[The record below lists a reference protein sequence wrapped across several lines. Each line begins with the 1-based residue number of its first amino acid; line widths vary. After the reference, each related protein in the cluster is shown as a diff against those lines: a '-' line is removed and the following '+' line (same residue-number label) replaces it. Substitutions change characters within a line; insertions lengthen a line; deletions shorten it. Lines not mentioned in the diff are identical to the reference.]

1 MDGPSATPG
10 ERQAASP
17 AVKPRPPEPGRRR
30 WPGMRL
36 ALAVVLGGTLM
47 ALAAAR
53 LVPPLRTA
61 DESLGDRLIAAS
73 APARPQH
80 PAIALVLFGED
91 SFAGLAC
98 RSPVDRGMLADMIG
112 VLEAARVRAIGID
125 VLFDQPTLPALDE
138 RLRRA
143 MLGASVPVVAITALE
158 QTPLTERQR
167 RFLNEFTEGLPRGH
181 ANLAKDRL
189 DAAVRWHVPF
199 GGDGTPSL
207 PVQLARVGG
216 VSGVPAEPFRID
228 WHGRPDGATAPFPVY
243 PAEAVA
249 LLPKDWLAGRTV
261 LVGTALAG
269 IDQHRTPLSPAGS
282 STAGVEI
289 EAHVLAQL
297 LDGRSS
303 PRLPVAGEAALALL
317 MAAAGVAVA
326 LAGLPLW
333 SLASVGLLV
342 PAAGWAGAAALF
354 AAGGPLVPLMAPSLG
369 WVAGIAAMTVQL
381 SLRERADR
389 RVMMQLFANHVSQP
403 VAEEIWR
410 ERATFMAGNRP
421 RPQQLTATVL
431 FSDIEGFTTICEA
444 LEPEPLIR
452 WLEGY
457 LDAMVRI
464 VTANDGVVLRFVG
477 DAILAV
483 FGAPVARTTQAQ
495 IDADA
500 VRAVTCALQMGRELA
515 ALNRRWQAEGLPPVG
530 IRVGLH
536 TGPLVAGSLGG
547 LRHSE
552 YSLLGDTANTAARLE
567 AYGKLVDARTS
578 RHCRIIVGDPTW
590 QAVGQAAGQAVGQA
604 VGRDNRGLCSALPVG
619 EVALKGKTR
628 AVRIWLLVDDIDSGD
643 GDAGGRG

>member
-1 MDGPSATPG
+1 MDGAPATPRG
-10 ERQAASP
+10 GPQ
-17 AVKPRPPEPGRRR
+17 GRRQSSPIAGPAAEDRPASGRHR
-30 WPGMRL
+30 WPGGWLTL
-36 ALAVVLGGTLM
+36 AIVLGSALM

-61 DESLGDRLIAAS
+61 DESLADRMIATA
-73 APARPQH
+73 APPQPQH

-98 RSPVDRGMLADMIG
+98 RSPVDRGMLADIIG

-143 MLGASVPVVAITALE
+143 MLGATVPVVAITALD

-167 RFLNEFTEGLPRGH
+167 RFLGEFTDGLPRGH

-207 PVQLARVGG
+207 PVQLARLGG

-228 WHGRPDGATAPFPVY
+228 WHGRPDGATTPFPIY

-249 LLPKDWLAGRTV
+249 VLPKSWLTGRTV

-269 IDQHRTPLSPAGS
+269 IDQHRTPLSSAGA
-282 STAGVEI
+282 STPGVEI

-303 PRLPVAGEAALALL
+303 PRLPFTGEAVLALL
-317 MAAAGVAVA
+317 MAAAGVALA
-326 LAGLPLW
+326 MAGLPLGL
-333 SLASVGLLV
+333 LAGAGLLV
-342 PAAGWAGAAALF
+342 PAGAWAGAAALF
-354 AAGGPLVPLMAPSLG
+354 AAGGPLVPLVAPSLAWG
-369 WVAGIAAMTVQL
+369 AGIAAMTVQM

-464 VTANDGVVLRFVG
+464 VTANEGVVLRFVG

-500 VRAVTCALQMGRELA
+500 ARAVRCALQMGRELV
-515 ALNRRWQAEGLPPVG
+515 ALNHRWRAEGLPPVG
-530 IRVGLH
+530 TRVGLY

-567 AYGKLVDARTS
+567 AYGKMVDARSS
-578 RHCRIIVGDPTW
+578 RHARIIVGDPTW
-590 QAVGQAAGQAVGQA
+590 QAV
-604 VGRDNRGLCSALPVG
+604 RDRCKALPVG
-619 EVALKGKTR
+619 EVALKGKVK
-628 AVRIWLLVDDIDSGD
+628 AVRIWLLIDDEDADSS
-643 GDAGGRG
+643 

>member
-1 MDGPSATPG
+1 MAVALGSAL
-10 ERQAASP
+10 
-17 AVKPRPPEPGRRR
+17 
-30 WPGMRL
+30 L
-36 ALAVVLGGTLM
+36 ALV
-47 ALAAAR
+47 AAR

-61 DESLGDRLIAAS
+61 DESLGDRLIAAAS
-73 APARPQH
+73 PARPQH
-80 PAIALVLFGED
+80 PGIALVLFGED
-91 SFAGLAC
+91 SFSGLAC
-98 RSPVDRGMLADMIG
+98 RSPVDRGMLADIVG
-112 VLEAARVRAIGID
+112 VLAAAGVRAIGID
-125 VLFDQPTLPALDE
+125 VLFDQPGLPAVDE

-143 MLGASVPVVAITALE
+143 MLDAPVPVVAITALE

-167 RFLNEFTEGLPRGH
+167 RFLDDFTTGMPRGH

-207 PVQLARVGG
+207 PVQLARAGG
-216 VSGVPAEPFRID
+216 VSAVPADAFRID
-228 WHGRPDGATAPFPVY
+228 WHGRPDGVTAPFPVY
-243 PAEAVA
+243 PAETVAV
-249 LLPKDWLAGRTV
+249 LPKSWLAGRTV

-269 IDQHRTPLSPAGS
+269 VDQHRTPLSSAGA
-282 STAGVEI
+282 STPGVEI

-317 MAAAGVAVA
+317 LAAAGVALA
-326 LAGLPLW
+326 LAGPPLW
-333 SLASVGLLV
+333 LLAVVALLV
-342 PAAGWAGAAALF
+342 PLAGWSGASALF
-354 AAGGPLVPLMAPSLG
+354 AAGGPLVPLLAPSLAWG
-369 WVAGIAAMTVQL
+369 AGIAAMTVQT

-389 RVMMQLFANHVSQP
+389 RMMMQLFANHVSQP

-457 LDAMVRI
+457 LDAMVSI
-464 VTANDGVVLRFVG
+464 VSANDGVVLRFVG

-483 FGAPVARTTQAQ
+483 FGAPVARTTQEQ

-500 VRAVTCALQMGRELA
+500 RRAVRCALEMGRELP

-530 IRVGLH
+530 IRVGIH

-567 AYGKLVDARTS
+567 AYGKTVDARSS

-590 QAVGQAAGQAVGQA
+590 QAV
-604 VGRDNRGLCSALPVG
+604 RDHCTALPVG
-619 EVALKGKTR
+619 EVALKGKVR
-628 AVRIWLLVDDIDSGD
+628 AVRIWLLIDDENLDV
-643 GDAGGRG
+643 RR

>member
-1 MDGPSATPG
+1 MDGP
-10 ERQAASP
+10 P
-17 AVKPRPPEPGRRR
+17 AKPREGPQGPPTAKPEVPERPASGTRG
-30 WPGMRL
+30 WPGKRL
-36 ALAVVLGGTLM
+36 AVAIVLGGTML
-47 ALAAAR
+47 ALAAVR

-61 DESLGDRLIAAS
+61 DESLGDRLIAA
-73 APARPQH
+73 ATPALPQH

-98 RSPVDRGMLADMIG
+98 RSPVDRGMLADIIG
-112 VLEAARVRAIGID
+112 VLAAAGVRAIGID

-143 MLGASVPVVAITALE
+143 MLDASVPVVAITALD

-167 RFLNEFTEGLPRGH
+167 RFLDGFTEGLPRGH

-199 GGDGTPSL
+199 GDDGTPSL
-207 PVQLARVGG
+207 PVQLARFGG
-216 VSGVPAEPFRID
+216 VSRVPAEPFRID
-228 WHGRPDGATAPFPVY
+228 WRGRPDGTTAPFPIY

-249 LLPKDWLAGRTV
+249 VLPKSWLAGRTV

-269 IDQHRTPLSPAGS
+269 IDQHRTPLSTAGA
-282 STAGVEI
+282 STPGVEI

-297 LDGRSS
+297 LDGRRD
-303 PRLPVAGEAALALL
+303 PHLPLAGEVVLALL
-317 MAAAGVAVA
+317 MTAAGVAVA
-326 LAGLPLW
+326 AAGQPLW
-333 SLASVGLLV
+333 LLAAVGLLV
-342 PAAGWAGAAALF
+342 PAVAWTGVAALF
-354 AAGGPLVPLMAPSLG
+354 AAGGPLVPLVAPSLAWG
-369 WVAGIAAMTVQL
+369 AGIAAMTVQM

-410 ERATFMAGNRP
+410 ERATFMAGGRP

-464 VTANDGVVLRFVG
+464 VSANDGVVLRFVG

-495 IDADA
+495 VDADA
-500 VRAVTCALQMGRELA
+500 CRAVHCALEMGRELVE
-515 ALNRRWQAEGLPPVG
+515 LNRRWQAEGLPPVG
-530 IRVGLH
+530 IRVGVH

-567 AYGKLVDARTS
+567 AYGKMVDARTS
-578 RHCRIIVGDPTW
+578 RHCRVIVGDPTW
-590 QAVGQAAGQAVGQA
+590 QSVRQSLRQSSN
-604 VGRDNRGLCSALPVG
+604 NRCKALPVG
-619 EVALKGKTR
+619 EVALKGKAR
-628 AVRIWLLVDDIDSGD
+628 MVRVWLLVDDDSDGIDQ
-643 GDAGGRG
+643 

>member
-1 MDGPSATPG
+1 MDGAPATPR
-10 ERQAASP
+10 ERQPASP
-17 AVKPRPPEPGRRR
+17 AVKPEPPEPGRRR

-36 ALAVVLGGTLM
+36 AVAVVLGSTLM

-61 DESLGDRLIAAS
+61 DESLGDRLIATS

-80 PAIALVLFGED
+80 LGIALVLFGED

-143 MLGASVPVVAITALE
+143 MLGASVPVVAITALD

-167 RFLNEFTEGLPRGH
+167 HFLNGFTEGLPRGH

-249 LLPKDWLAGRTV
+249 LLPKDWLVGRMV

-333 SLASVGLLV
+333 LLASVGLLL
-342 PAAGWAGAAALF
+342 PAAGWAGVAALF
-354 AAGGPLVPLMAPSLG
+354 AAGGPLVPLVAPSLA

-477 DAILAV
+477 DAVLAV

-500 VRAVTCALQMGRELA
+500 ARAVRCALQMGRELV
-515 ALNRRWQAEGLPPVG
+515 ALNRQWQAEGLPPVG

-567 AYGKLVDARTS
+567 AYGKLVEARTS
-578 RHCRIIVGDPTW
+578 RHCRIIIGDPTW
-590 QAVGQAAGQAVGQA
+590 QAVRQAVR
-604 VGRDNRGLCSALPVG
+604 GRYAALPVG

-628 AVRIWLLVDDIDSGD
+628 TVRIWLLVDD
-643 GDAGGRG
+643 GGVDLCG

>member
-1 MDGPSATPG
+1 MDGAPA
-10 ERQAASP
+10 RQGAEPPASP
-17 AVKPRPPEPGRRR
+17 VPEPADRDRNRAARR
-30 WPGMRL
+30 GLGIRL
-36 ALAVVLGGTLM
+36 VMAIVLGSAVL

-53 LVPPLRTA
+53 LVPPLRAA
-61 DESLGDRLIAAS
+61 DETLADRLIAGA
-73 APARPQH
+73 APAWPQH
-80 PAIALVLFGED
+80 PGIALVLFGED

-98 RSPVDRGMLADMIG
+98 RSPVDRGMLAEVI
-112 VLEAARVRAIGID
+112 VALEAAGVRAIGID

-143 MLGASVPVVAITALE
+143 MLGASVPVVAITALD

-167 RFLNEFTEGLPRGH
+167 RFLDSFTEGLPRGH

-207 PVQLARVGG
+207 PAQLARAGG
-216 VSGVPAEPFRID
+216 NGGNLPVEPFRID
-228 WHGRPDGATAPFPVY
+228 WHGRPDAATTPFPVY

-249 LLPKDWLAGRTV
+249 LLPKDWLAGRMV

-282 STAGVEI
+282 STPGVEI

-297 LDGRSS
+297 LDGRNS
-303 PRLPVAGEAALALL
+303 PRLPLAGEAALAVL

-326 LAGLPLW
+326 MAGLPLW
-333 SLASVGLLV
+333 LLATAGLMLLV
-342 PAAGWAGAAALF
+342 GAWAGAAALF
-354 AAGGPLVPLMAPSLG
+354 GAGGPLVPLVAPSLAWAG
-369 WVAGIAAMTVQL
+369 GIAAMTAQM

-389 RVMMQLFANHVSQP
+389 RTLMRLFANHVSQP
-403 VAEEIWR
+403 VADEIWR

-464 VTANDGVVLRFVG
+464 VGTYDGVVLRFVG

-483 FGAPVARTTQAQ
+483 FGAPVARTSQEQ

-500 VRAVTCALQMGRELA
+500 ARAVACALQMGRELE
-515 ALNRRWQAEGLPPVG
+515 ALNRQWQAEGLPPVG

-567 AYGKLVDARTS
+567 AYGKTVDARSS

-590 QAVGQAAGQAVGQA
+590 QAVRQAAGD
-604 VGRDNRGLCSALPVG
+604 RRTALPVG

-628 AVRIWLLVDDIDSGD
+628 TVRVWLLVDDDGTHVGGCPPGGD
-643 GDAGGRG
+643 EPCR

>member
-1 MDGPSATPG
+1 MDGAPASPR
-10 ERQAASP
+10 ERQPASP
-17 AVKPRPPEPGRRR
+17 AARPEPPEPGRRR

-36 ALAVVLGGTLM
+36 AVAIALGSALL
-47 ALAAAR
+47 ALAAVR
-53 LVPPLRTA
+53 FVPPLRTA
-61 DESLGDRLIAAS
+61 DESLGDRLIATS
-73 APARPQH
+73 APVRPQH

-125 VLFDQPTLPALDE
+125 VLFDQPTLPVLDE

-158 QTPLTERQR
+158 QTPLTDRQR

-228 WHGRPDGATAPFPVY
+228 WHGRPDAAVTPFPVY

-249 LLPKDWLAGRTV
+249 LLPKDWLVGRMV

-317 MAAAGVAVA
+317 MAAAGVAAA

-333 SLASVGLLV
+333 LLASVGLLV
-342 PAAGWAGAAALF
+342 PAAGWTGAAALF
-354 AAGGPLVPLMAPSLG
+354 TAGGPLVPLVAPSLA

-464 VTANDGVVLRFVG
+464 VTAHDGVVLRFVG

-500 VRAVTCALQMGRELA
+500 LRAVRCALQMGRELV
-515 ALNRRWQAEGLPPVG
+515 ALNRQWQAEGLPPVG

-590 QAVGQAAGQAVGQA
+590 QAVRQDVQ
-604 VGRDNRGLCSALPVG
+604 GRCTALPVG

-628 AVRIWLLVDDIDSGD
+628 TVRSWLLVDD
-643 GDAGGRG
+643 GDADGCV